1 MKERVMGIV
10 NRRGTGYFL
19 IAFHCIVLILYTHDS
34 LQFRLIL
41 LNVLIK
47 NTVLLTYFMLSIHKH
62 LIIRN
67 HVKYNIMIAFVS
79 TVYTLLSLSK
89 VNIFRK

>member
-41 LNVLIK
+41 LNMC
-47 NTVLLTYFMLSIHKH
+47 LLKILFS
-62 LIIRN
+62 
-67 HVKYNIMIAFVS
+67 
-79 TVYTLLSLSK
+79 
-89 VNIFRK
+89 